1 MVWGDIVFRFK
12 KMGGDDMGVNIVIFN
27 LDHTSMLTPRY
38 FYLNIVVL
46 KFGRNMSFSNLFK

>member
-1 MVWGDIVFRFK
+1 MFRFK